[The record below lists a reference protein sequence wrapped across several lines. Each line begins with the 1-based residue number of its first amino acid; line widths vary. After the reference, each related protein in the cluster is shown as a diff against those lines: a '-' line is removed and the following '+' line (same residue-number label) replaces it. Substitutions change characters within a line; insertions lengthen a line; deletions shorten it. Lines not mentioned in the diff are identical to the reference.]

1 MKKYRVLSL
10 VLAVLMIASVVSAC
24 DKPTD
29 TKQTTAP
36 ADNKTTSPT
45 PVTLTVWESDG
56 PEKLFIEEMA
66 KAYMV
71 ENQHVTIVA
80 EPVSHTDTAQRLQL
94 DGPAGVG
101 ADVFAA
107 PHDKLGEMLVSGI
120 ILENTYTDIMK
131 NTMVEAATNATSS
144 EGKLYGYPTGI
155 ETYALFYNKALVSSP
170 PETWDEVKEFA
181 KIFNG
186 PKEGKYAIVWDVD
199 DGYFNYMFLSGYG
212 ADLFGPDGTDKSK
225 HMVNSPEAIK
235 SLEYFQGFRKDYL
248 DVAAADLTGDF
259 MSAGFQEGKI
269 AMAVTGPWAINGYRE
284 AGVDFGVA
292 TLPRLP
298 GQSNPPASFSGIRAM
313 YVSAFSNNPEEAHK
327 FAAYLTT
334 NEALLERYEI
344 TKQIPPHKD
353 IKIEDDAHAGILAQ
367 FEFSKP
373 MPSIPAMNNY
383 WPAVGS
389 AYANIW
395 NGSDIKAELE
405 LAAEAIEA
413 AP

>member
-1 MKKYRVLSL
+1 
-10 VLAVLMIASVVSAC
+10 
-24 DKPTD
+24 
-29 TKQTTAP
+29 
-36 ADNKTTSPT
+36 
-45 PVTLTVWESDG
+45 
-56 PEKLFIEEMA
+56 
-66 KAYMV
+66 
-71 ENQHVTIVA
+71 
-80 EPVSHTDTAQRLQL
+80 
-94 DGPAGVG
+94 
-101 ADVFAA
+101 
-107 PHDKLGEMLVSGI
+107 
-120 ILENTYTDIMK
+120 
-131 NTMVEAATNATSS
+131 
-144 EGKLYGYPTGI
+144 
-155 ETYALFYNKALVSSP
+155 
-170 PETWDEVKEFA
+170 
-181 KIFNG
+181 
-186 PKEGKYAIVWDVD
+186 
-199 DGYFNYMFLSGYG
+199 
-212 ADLFGPDGTDKSK
+212 
-225 HMVNSPEAIK
+225 
-235 SLEYFQGFRKDYL
+235 
-248 DVAAADLTGDF
+248 
-259 MSAGFQEGKI
+259 
-269 AMAVTGPWAINGYRE
+269 
-284 AGVDFGVA
+284 VA

-334 NEALLERYEI
+334 KEALLERYEI